1 MPTKP
6 FLFTLQQ
13 QLPPDAFPWVVA
25 ALMHDP
31 LVWEAL
37 HSGVGEHAL
46 ESLGATPTAWHP
58 GALARLALEHAPQ
71 QENTPSENPP
81 LPPRTLADAARLAL
95 TLQAFRKDNG
105 SWKGLAE
112 FLEGPSTAWRTPL
125 ACALSW
131 ADDAPALLE
140 AIAALPHGPALA
152 LHALLCQPTPP
163 EIQAVR
169 LAEFLRR
176 LPPEPRLST
185 AWDLQRCRPAL
196 ARAVAAQ
203 ITTQPLPAPYD
214 GWQRALHAAATGQP
228 DEAQAALAD
237 AWENLRRLSGL
248 LATHQAQLAASQ
260 GDLPTALTAWEQAAT
275 HLPSHPEVL
284 ARRALARHRA
294 RHTDE
299 ARALLP
305 ETPHHPAL
313 QVAAAHLLQN
323 SHPET
328 ARAYALEALA
338 HLSDLPADLLH
349 TLAETLTAL
358 GESAAAARAAL
369 RLAAAHPADV
379 QALDL
384 AAETALQAQH
394 PAEAAEAAFLA
405 HRLAPTTARLRR
417 LAEAQEA
424 AGLLHEALQNHRLL
438 AEDPE
443 ATPED
448 HLALASLALRADQ
461 PEEARRAAETVL
473 EHAPEHPQALTI
485 VGKVLAQEGH
495 LEAARRH
502 LEEAIA
508 HHPTDASPYLALA
521 DVVAQTE
528 GEAAVLDVLQTAT
541 HALPHDAEIHYR
553 LGQYLLSQNRPGHAR
568 TVLETAHHLAPQ
580 RADIAATLAATYLA
594 LGEPTAARDLLH
606 RYHRD
611 TPTPK
616 TARLLAQAHLA
627 ADDPHA
633 AAALLAPF
641 SQQPDATPHDLYLY
655 AQALLAAQTD
665 PERAAHALQLALS
678 RLPQE
683 TTVPEDALLRADIL
697 TALAQAHRQQQNLD
711 EALEAYRQA
720 LQALPGEH
728 PHRQRA
734 IAIGLAETALRL
746 RRAEIGLAAIE
757 DALQHGPTPRLRQL
771 QAEAYR
777 QLNFRDQA
785 IDAGSDALRLSRHD
799 PEIAHWYARLL
810 LDLGEAPRAADVLES
825 NTALQPHNPEIA
837 LLLAKIHHAL
847 GQAQEAISAL
857 QPFLQDLDHTTPAWC
872 AEAGTQLLALG
883 QTEAAVRCLQRAT
896 HDKDAPAQW
905 HLALVRALQDQDAFE
920 AATQAALH
928 ALKQTEGQHAPEA
941 DEGETEARIAL
952 HLAIVQNDLAQGR
965 PQRAA
970 QALSRALEAY
980 PRAFSLLKAAVGLW
994 RAIGNLPKA
1003 LQAAE
1008 EALVLHPEDLPL
1020 RLEALALARVLLQA
1034 ERAQHLLQASPTVA
1048 TAEHLAEWLA
1058 AQAEAALDQ
1067 GAEVAAAE
1075 AIAQGLEYAPE
1086 SPHLLALQ
1094 ARLTARRVDLA
1105 EGQHLLDAAV
1115 EHAPAPTGE
1124 ALPPTATLTAWAAI
1138 ADAAAELRRW
1148 HIAHL
1153 FTDHVTEAC
1162 PHSPAAALRK
1172 ARLLTLQAESYHRC
1186 RAVEAVAALP
1196 DAQVLGATAQEAW
1209 QTALETAAQRLG
1221 AEATPEGYHQ
1231 HPALHRWY
1239 ARGMAAFQG
1248 RLNVL
1253 LLQTPPAPSDLAA
1266 GLDAL
1271 RRRGM
1276 PMQNALPAF
1285 QNDPMVQFHH
1295 ALLLESLPTGD
1306 LQIALQAAQHARDQR
1321 PQWAA
1326 AHFLVARLANRL
1338 SDLPTAEEA
1347 ITAALRLAP
1356 DEPCWHA
1363 LAAAIHTDLRH
1374 EEQALH
1380 HLQEAVR
1387 LEPQHLSHHL
1397 ALAEAEMARGDLEA
1411 AHSALTTALR
1421 HHPEH
1426 ARPHLLLAQV
1436 LFRLGRLD
1444 EAAQHA
1450 ETAARAE
1457 RHAAEPV
1464 MLRIQIA
1471 LAQQAPEIALQHAR
1485 RWLQSHPFDPEAT
1498 RYAVNALLALGEAEE
1513 ALRLLEETLPH
1524 APDDMELNILRAELH
1539 RQIGGPKAAVEIW
1552 RGLLASRPNVPT
1564 LWLGLAEALAA
1575 SRQLD
1580 AARAAGRKALRG
1592 MDTLPP
1598 ESRVRLH
1605 MLLGNLAKEA
1615 GQLDQA
1621 LYHFSEAVRLAP
1633 KHIEALL
1640 KLAQVQS
1647 DRREY
1652 AAALQTLEAAQR
1664 LDPQDSRPYYYA
1676 GMIYKAVRDYENA
1689 EDMFRKAA
1697 QLAPGDFRIRRQL
1710 ATVSVINL
1718 IPS

>member
-1 MPTKP
+1 MPTQP
-6 FLFTLQQ
+6 FLFALQQ
-13 QLPPDAFPWVVA
+13 QLPPDAFPWVVT

-31 LVWEAL
+31 LIWEAL
-37 HSGVGEHAL
+37 HSGLGEHAL
-46 ESLGATPTAWHP
+46 ESLGATPSAWHP

-71 QENTPSENPP
+71 QANTTPESPS
-81 LPPRTLADAARLAL
+81 LPPSTLADAARLAL
-95 TLQAFRKDNG
+95 TLQAFRDDNG
-105 SWKGLAE
+105 GWEGLTE
-112 FLEGPSTAWRTPL
+112 FLEGPPTAWRTPL
-125 ACALSW
+125 ACVLSW
-131 ADDAPALLE
+131 ADDAPALLD
-140 AIAALPHGPALA
+140 AIAALPHGPTLA

-163 EIQAVR
+163 ETQAVR

-185 AWDLQRCRPAL
+185 AWELQRCRPEL
-196 ARAVAAQ
+196 ARAVASQ
-203 ITTQPLPAPYD
+203 ITTQSLPAPYD
-214 GWQRALHAAATGQP
+214 GWQHALRSAAKGQP
-228 DEAQAALAD
+228 EEAQTALAE
-237 AWENLRRLSGL
+237 AWENLRRLGGL
-248 LATHQAQLAASQ
+248 LAAQQAQLAASQ
-260 GDLPTALTAWEQAAT
+260 GDLPTALTAWEQAAA
-275 HLPSHPEVL
+275 HLPSRPEVL
-284 ARRALARHRA
+284 ARHALALHRA
-294 RHTDE
+294 RRTDE

-305 ETPHHPAL
+305 ETPRHPAL
-313 QVAAAHLLQN
+313 QVAAAHLLQT

-328 ARAYALEALA
+328 ARTYALDALA
-338 HLSDLPADLLH
+338 RLADLPADLLR
-349 TLAETLTAL
+349 TLAETLATL
-358 GESAAAARAAL
+358 EEPAAAARGAL
-369 RLAAAHPADV
+369 RLAAARPADV

-384 AAETALQAQH
+384 AAKTALQAQRS
-394 PAEAAEAAFLA
+394 AEAAEAAFLA
-405 HRLAPTTARLRR
+405 HRLAPTAARLRR

-424 AGLLHEALQNHRLL
+424 AGLLHEALQNRRLL
-438 AEDPE
+438 AKDAE

-448 HLALASLALRADQ
+448 HLALARLALRADL

-473 EHAPEHPQALTI
+473 EHAPDHPQALTI
-485 VGKVLAQEGH
+485 VGEVLAREGH
-495 LEAARRH
+495 LEDARRR

-508 HHPTDASPYLALA
+508 HHPADARPYLALA
-521 DVVAQTE
+521 NVVAQTD
-528 GEAAVLDVLQTAT
+528 GEAAVLDILQTAT
-541 HALPHDAEIHYR
+541 HALPHDAEIHYH
-553 LGQYLLSQNRPGHAR
+553 LGQYLLAQNRPGHAR
-568 TVLETAHHLAPQ
+568 AALETAHRLAPQ

-611 TPTPK
+611 MPTPK

-655 AQALLAAQTD
+655 AQALLATQTD
-665 PERAAHALQLALS
+665 PERAVHALQLAIS

-683 TTVPEDALLRADIL
+683 NPTPDDALLRADIL
-697 TALAQAHRQQQNLD
+697 AALAQAHRQQRNLT

-720 LQALPGEH
+720 LQALPAEH

-746 RRAEIGLAAIE
+746 ERPEIGLAALE
-757 DALQHGPTPRLRQL
+757 DAIQHGPTPRLRQL

-777 QLNFRDQA
+777 LLNFHDQA
-785 IDAGSDALRLSRHD
+785 IDAGSDALRLSHHD
-799 PEIAHWYARLL
+799 PEIAHWYASLL
-810 LDLGEAPRAADVLES
+810 LDLGEAARAADVLES
-825 NTALQPHNPEIA
+825 NTVLQPHNPKIA

-847 GQAQEAISAL
+847 GQTQEAVAAL
-857 QPFLQDLDHTTPAWC
+857 QPFLQDVDHTTPAWC

-896 HDKDAPAQW
+896 HDKGAPAQW
-905 HLALVRALQDQDAFE
+905 HLALVRALQEQDAFE

-928 ALKQTEGQHAPEA
+928 ALQQTEDNQP
-941 DEGETEARIAL
+941 DETEARIAL
-952 HLAIVQNDLAQGR
+952 HLAIVQNALAQGR
-965 PQRAA
+965 PRHAA
-970 QALSRALEAY
+970 KALNRALEAC
-980 PRAFSLLKAAVGLW
+980 PRAFSLLKSAVELW
-994 RAIGNLPKA
+994 RAIGDLPKA

-1020 RLEALALARVLLQA
+1020 RLEALALARALLQA
-1034 ERAQHLLQASPTVA
+1034 ERVHRLLQASPTA
-1048 TAEHLAEWLA
+1048 NTAEHLAEWLA
-1058 AQAEAALDQ
+1058 ARAEAALAQ
-1067 GAEVAAAE
+1067 GAEVAAAD

-1105 EGQHLLDAAV
+1105 EGQRLLDAAV

-1124 ALPPTATLTAWAAI
+1124 ALPPTAALTAWAAI
-1138 ADAAAELRRW
+1138 ADAAAELQRW

-1153 FTDHVTEAC
+1153 FADHVAEAC

-1172 ARLLTLQAESYHRC
+1172 VRLLTLQAESYHRC
-1186 RAVEAVAALP
+1186 RAVEAVAARP
-1196 DAQVLGATAQEAW
+1196 DAQVLNAAAQEAW
-1209 QTALETAAQRLG
+1209 QTALETTAQRLG
-1221 AEATPEGYHQ
+1221 MAATPEGYQQ

-1248 RLNVL
+1248 RLNAL
-1253 LLQTPPAPSDLAA
+1253 LLQEPPTPSDLAA

-1285 QNDPMVQFHH
+1285 QNDPLVQFHH
-1295 ALLLESLPTGD
+1295 ALLLESLPAGD
-1306 LQIALQAAQHARDQR
+1306 LKAALQAAQRARERR
-1321 PQWAA
+1321 PHWAA

-1338 SDLPTAEEA
+1338 SELSLAEEA
-1347 ITAALRLAP
+1347 IIAALHLAP
-1356 DEPCWHA
+1356 DEPRWHA
-1363 LAAAIHTDLRH
+1363 LAASIYTDLHH
-1374 EEQALH
+1374 EKQTLH
-1380 HLQEAVR
+1380 HLREAVR
-1387 LEPQHLSHHL
+1387 LEPQHLPHHL
-1397 ALAEAEMARGDLEA
+1397 ALAEAEIARGDLEA
-1411 AHSALTTALR
+1411 AHSALATALS

-1426 ARPHLLLAQV
+1426 PRPHLLLAQV

-1471 LAQQAPEIALQHAR
+1471 LAQQAPETALQHAR

-1498 RYAVNALLALGEAEE
+1498 RYAANALLAMGEAEE
-1513 ALRLLEETLPH
+1513 ALRLVEETLPH
-1524 APDDMELNILRAELH
+1524 TPDDMELNILRAELH

-1580 AARAAGRKALRG
+1580 AARAAARKALRG
-1592 MDTLPP
+1592 IDALPP

-1605 MLLGNLAKEA
+1605 MLLGSLAKES

-1621 LYHFSEAVRLAP
+1621 LYHFSAAVRLAP
-1633 KHIEALL
+1633 KHMEALL

-1664 LDPQDSRPYYYA
+1664 LAPEDSRPYYQA

-1689 EDMFRKAA
+1689 EAMFRKAA

-1710 ATVSVINL
+1710 AAVSVINL

>member
-37 HSGVGEHAL
+37 HGGVGEHAL

-71 QENTPSENPP
+71 QEENTVPENPS
-81 LPPRTLADAARLAL
+81 LPPSTLADAARLAL
-95 TLQAFRKDNG
+95 TLQAFRNDNG
-105 SWKGLAE
+105 SWDGLAD
-112 FLEGPSTAWRTPL
+112 FLEGPATAWRTPF

-131 ADDAPALLE
+131 ADDAPALLQ

-163 EIQAVR
+163 EIHAVR
-169 LAEFLRR
+169 LAEFLRQLAPEER
-176 LPPEPRLST
+176 LTT
-185 AWDLQRCRPAL
+185 AWELQRCRPEL

-203 ITTQPLPAPYD
+203 IATPNLPAPYD
-214 GWQRALHAAATGQP
+214 AWQHALRAAATGRP
-228 DEAQAALAD
+228 EEAQAALAN

-248 LATHQAQLAASQ
+248 LAAQQAQLAALQ
-260 GDLPTALTAWEQAAT
+260 GDLPTALTAWEQAAI

-284 ARRALARHRA
+284 ARHALARHRA

-305 ETPHHPAL
+305 ESPHHPAL

-323 SHPET
+323 SHPDT
-328 ARAYALEALA
+328 ARAYALDALA
-338 HLSDLPADLLH
+338 HLADLPADLLS
-349 TLAETLTAL
+349 TLAETLVAL
-358 GESAAAARAAL
+358 EEPAAAAQAAL
-369 RLAAAHPADV
+369 RLAASRPADV

-384 AAETALQAQH
+384 AAETALRARR
-394 PAEAAEAAFLA
+394 PEEAAEAAFLA

-424 AGLLHEALQNHRLL
+424 AGLLEQALQNRRLL
-438 AEDPE
+438 TEAPE
-443 ATPED
+443 ATAED
-448 HLALASLALRADQ
+448 HLALARLALRAAL
-461 PEEARRAAETVL
+461 PTEARRAAETVL
-473 EHAPEHPQALTI
+473 EHEPHHPQALTI
-485 VGKVLAQEGH
+485 VGEVLAQEGD
-495 LEAARRH
+495 LEAARRR

-508 HHPTDASPYLALA
+508 HHPGDARPYLALA
-521 DVVAQTE
+521 DVVAQTD
-528 GEAAVLDVLQTAT
+528 GETAVLDVLQTAS

-553 LGQYLLSQNRPGHAR
+553 LGQYLLEHNRPGHAR
-568 TVLETAHHLAPQ
+568 PVLETAHQLAPQ
-580 RADIAATLAATYLA
+580 RADIAAALAAAYLT
-594 LGEPTAARDLLH
+594 LGEPAAARDLLH

-611 TPTPK
+611 MPTPK

-627 ADDPHA
+627 TDDPHT

-641 SQQPDATPHDLYLY
+641 SQQADAAPHDLYLY
-655 AQALLAAQTD
+655 AQALLTAQTD

-683 TTVPEDALLRADIL
+683 TATPEDALLRADTL
-697 TALAQAHRQQQNLD
+697 MALAQAHGQQGNLAR
-711 EALEAYRQA
+711 ALEAYRQA
-720 LQALPGEH
+720 MQALPEGH
-728 PHRQRA
+728 PHRQQA
-734 IAIGLAETALRL
+734 IAIGLAETALQL
-746 RRAEIGLAAIE
+746 QRAEIGLAAIE

-777 QLNFRDQA
+777 QLHFREQA
-785 IDAGSDALRLSRHD
+785 IDAGSDALRLSRHA
-799 PEIAHWYARLL
+799 PEIARWYARLL
-810 LDLGEAPRAADVLES
+810 LELGEASRAAEVLES
-825 NTALQPHNPEIA
+825 STALQPQDPETA

-847 GQAQEAISAL
+847 GQTEEATAAL
-857 QPFLQDLDHTTPAWC
+857 QPFLQDPDHATPAWC
-872 AEAGTQLLALG
+872 AEAGKQLMNLG
-883 QTEAAVRCLQRAT
+883 QTEAAVRCLQRAAHT
-896 HDKDAPAQW
+896 KNAPAEW

-928 ALKQTEGQHAPEA
+928 ALRQTESAHAEEA
-941 DEGETEARIAL
+941 EARIAL

-970 QALSRALEAY
+970 KALSRALEAY
-980 PRAFSLLKAAVGLW
+980 PRAFPLLKAAVGLW
-994 RAIGNLPKA
+994 RAIGDLPKA

-1008 EALVLHPEDLPL
+1008 EALVLRAEDLPL
-1020 RLEALALARVLLQA
+1020 RLEAIMLARALLQP
-1034 ERAQHLLQASPTVA
+1034 ERAQHLLQAAPAAA
-1048 TAEHLAEWLA
+1048 TAGHLAEWLA
-1058 AQAEAALDQ
+1058 AQAEDAIDQ
-1067 GAEVAAAE
+1067 GAEVAAAD
-1075 AIAQGLEYAPE
+1075 AIAQGLEYAPD

-1094 ARLTARRVDLA
+1094 ARLTARRVDNE
-1105 EGQHLLDAAV
+1105 EGQRLLDAAV
-1115 EHAPAPTGE
+1115 EHAPAPNGE
-1124 ALPPTATLTAWAAI
+1124 ALPPAATLAAWSAI
-1138 ADAAAELRRW
+1138 ADAAAELQHW
-1148 HIAHL
+1148 HTAYL
-1153 FTDHVTEAC
+1153 FADQVAAAC

-1172 ARLLTLQAESYHRC
+1172 VRLLTLQAESYHRY

-1196 DAQVLGATAQEAW
+1196 DAQVLGTAAQDQW

-1221 AEATPEGYHQ
+1221 VAATPEGYQQ

-1248 RLNVL
+1248 RLNAL
-1253 LLQTPPAPSDLAA
+1253 LLQGPPTPDDLAA

-1276 PMQNALPAF
+1276 PLQSGLPAF
-1285 QNDPMVQFHH
+1285 QNVPLVQLHH
-1295 ALLLESLPTGD
+1295 ALLLESLPAGD
-1306 LQIALQAAQHARDQR
+1306 LRAAFQAAQRARSQR
-1321 PQWAA
+1321 PHWAA
-1326 AHFLVARLANRL
+1326 THFLVARLANRL
-1338 SDLPTAEEA
+1338 SDLTTAAEA
-1347 ITAALRLAP
+1347 IAAALRLAP
-1356 DEPCWHA
+1356 DEPRWHA
-1363 LAAAIHTDLRH
+1363 LAAAIHADLQH
-1374 EEQALH
+1374 EQQAHH

-1387 LEPQHLSHHL
+1387 LEPQYLPHHL
-1397 ALAEAEMARGDLEA
+1397 ALAEAEIARGNLEA
-1411 AHSALTTALR
+1411 AQTALMAALR
-1421 HHPEH
+1421 HHPDH
-1426 ARPHLLLAQV
+1426 GRLHLLLAQV

-1450 ETAARAE
+1450 EIAARAE

-1471 LAQQAPEIALQHAR
+1471 LAQQAPETALQHAR
-1485 RWLQSHPFDPEAT
+1485 RWLQGHPFDPEAT

-1513 ALRLLEETLPH
+1513 ALHLLEETLPH
-1524 APDDMELNILRAELH
+1524 APEDMELNILRAELH

-1575 SRQLD
+1575 SRQLE
-1580 AARAAGRKALRG
+1580 AARAAARKALRG
-1592 MDTLPP
+1592 IEALAP
-1598 ESRVRLH
+1598 EERVRLH

-1633 KHIEALL
+1633 EHIDALL

-1664 LDPQDSRPYYYA
+1664 LDPQDSRPYYQA